1 MAFTT
6 ENTPMCNS
14 VNSRQFVGVYMRTA
28 EEDESGDVTTEESVL
43 VTERGTD
50 KAAVMELLQRLS
62 DSEPPPSQQL
72 RMLYAVY

>member
-1 MAFTT
+1 
-6 ENTPMCNS
+6 
-14 VNSRQFVGVYMRTA
+14 MRTA

-50 KAAVMELLQRLS
+50 KTAVMELLQRLS

-72 RMLYAVY
+72 TPLQLRM